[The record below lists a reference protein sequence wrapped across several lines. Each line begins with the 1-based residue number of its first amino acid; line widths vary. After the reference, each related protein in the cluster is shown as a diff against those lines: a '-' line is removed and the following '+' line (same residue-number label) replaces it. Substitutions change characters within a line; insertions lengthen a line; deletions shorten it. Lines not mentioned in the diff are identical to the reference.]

1 VPLPLRRPKASE
13 GIASP
18 ERPAAGP
25 PGASPRVGQPL
36 CGHPSSKERGDGM
49 GSVVKK
55 RRKKIAKHKYKKLRK
70 RMRHQ
75 RRKK

>member
-1 VPLPLRRPKASE
+1 MCLPLRRPRASE
-13 GIASP
+13 DSGFPGEAGCGT
-18 ERPAAGP
+18 RPA
-25 PGASPRVGQPL
+25 GARGSDARL
-36 CGHPSSKERGDGM
+36 TERGDVM

>member
-1 VPLPLRRPKASE
+1 M
-13 GIASP
+13 I
-18 ERPAAGP
+18 
-25 PGASPRVGQPL
+25 
-36 CGHPSSKERGDGM
+36 ERGDVM

>member
-1 VPLPLRRPKASE
+1 V
-13 GIASP
+13 
-18 ERPAAGP
+18 
-25 PGASPRVGQPL
+25 GARGSA
-36 CGHPSSKERGDGM
+36 ERGDVM